1 MHLPWQALYY
11 RHGYYKELQIS
22 LLFTFPIFSILVGKT
37 MKQYYLVSQVCI
49 NGIIFIRAMNSRFEC
64 QCCGTFTKACLR
76 CTISLAHFIISLYT
90 FVWWKITGICFLHSI
105 IYLILFI
112 FKEIAIQL
120 EKNLPSLKLLSYTK
134 EKDSYKYLFQTRN
147 STFC

>member
-1 MHLPWQALYY
+1 MHLSWQALYY

-120 EKNLPSLKLLSYTK
+120 EKNLPSLKLLSYIK